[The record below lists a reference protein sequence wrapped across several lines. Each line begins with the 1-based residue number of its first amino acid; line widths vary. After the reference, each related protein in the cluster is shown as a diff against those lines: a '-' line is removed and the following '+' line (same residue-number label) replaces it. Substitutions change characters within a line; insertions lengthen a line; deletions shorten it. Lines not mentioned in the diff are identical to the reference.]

1 MVPERHLFRG
11 EAHGHQCTLPNLCYI
26 VFARKSVLQTLE
38 HTYLC
43 SGAGRPS
50 GATRLGQSCQAGCS
64 RAVTASIDV
73 ESTVS
78 TMSSCHRT
86 QHTANC
92 PVLVRLRL
100 PQRLR
105 FKAVH
110 GHKQQLRKK
119 PSILVSAHSSGR
131 SSHTC
136 RLIREARR
144 PQVACSAAAAPAEVK
159 PAEQQGENIPRG
171 DTAGANLILENVTVQ
186 AGHRDLLEV
195 ICATYF

>member
-1 MVPERHLFRG
+1 
-11 EAHGHQCTLPNLCYI
+11 
-26 VFARKSVLQTLE
+26 
-38 HTYLC
+38 
-43 SGAGRPS
+43 
-50 GATRLGQSCQAGCS
+50 
-64 RAVTASIDV
+64 
-73 ESTVS
+73 
-78 TMSSCHRT
+78 MSSFHRT

-92 PVLVRLRL
+92 PVLVGLRL

-119 PSILVSAHSSGR
+119 PSILVSAHSSGH

-136 RLIREARR
+136 RRIREARQS
-144 PQVACSAAAAPAEVK
+144 QVACSAAAAPAEVK
-159 PAEQQGENIPRG
+159 PAEQHGENIPRG

-195 ICATYF
+195 ICATFSDSDHARLHRCCHWAGSITLPVLTLSN